1 MTPIDPWLRQHLV
14 CPIDQSALTD
24 QGGSLVCRQR
34 HDFPVEDG
42 VPVMLREDQP
52 QTIAFIDA
60 SIARARRRTAGD
72 SRAPHLYLE
81 SLGISDEEKSGVVSF
96 STRQPAI
103 DPVVAYLVAATNGLM
118 YRDQIGVL
126 DHYPIPELRLPD
138 GDGRT
143 LLDVGCSWGRWSVA
157 AARRGYRVVGIDPSL
172 GVVMAAR
179 RVANDLKVDATFVVG
194 DARFL
199 PFAADTFDTAFS
211 YSVIQH
217 FSKADA
223 RRAINEVARVLRP
236 RGIAKV
242 QMPSMFGVRCL
253 YHQARRGFHEGREFD
268 VRYWSLPELRRAF
281 SDHLGSVRFEV
292 EGFFGIGMQPSDR
305 DLMSPMRRVVL
316 SASEALRRASRVIRP
331 LVWGADSI
339 YVEAVKPS

>member
-14 CPIDQSALTD
+14 CPIDQSALTAQD
-24 QGGSLVCRQR
+24 GSLVCGRR

-42 VPVMLREDQP
+42 VPVMLREDHA
-52 QTIAFIDA
+52 QTIAFVDA
-60 SIARARRRTAGD
+60 SLARARRRIAGD

-81 SLGISDEEKSGVVSF
+81 SLGISEAEKDGVAALAARTS
-96 STRQPAI
+96 AI
-103 DPVVAYLVAATNGLM
+103 DPVVAYLVAATSGLM
-118 YRDQIGVL
+118 YRNQIGVL

-138 GDGRT
+138 GHGRT
-143 LLDVGCSWGRWSVA
+143 LLDIGCSWGRWSVA
-157 AARRGYRVVGIDPSL
+157 AARHGYRVVGIDPSL
-172 GVVMAAR
+172 GAVMAAR
-179 RVANDLKVDATFVVG
+179 RVARDLKVDATFVVG

-199 PFAADTFDTAFS
+199 PFAADTFETAFS

-223 RRAINEVARVLRP
+223 KRAIDEVARVLRP

-281 SDHLGSVRFEV
+281 SDDFGSVRFEV

-316 SASEALRRASRVIRP
+316 SASEMLRLASRVVRP

>member
-24 QGGSLVCRQR
+24 HDGSLVCRQR

-172 GVVMAAR
+172 GAVMAAR
-179 RVANDLKVDATFVVG
+179 RVARDLKVDATFV
-194 DARFL
+194 ARQSL
-199 PFAADTFDTAFS
+199 CGPRCYRAFN
-211 YSVIQH
+211 
-217 FSKADA
+217 A
-223 RRAINEVARVLRP
+223 
-236 RGIAKV
+236 
-242 QMPSMFGVRCL
+242 
-253 YHQARRGFHEGREFD
+253 
-268 VRYWSLPELRRAF
+268 RAF
-281 SDHLGSVRFEV
+281 SIEP
-292 EGFFGIGMQPSDR
+292 PS
-305 DLMSPMRRVVL
+305 S
-316 SASEALRRASRVIRP
+316 
-331 LVWGADSI
+331 
-339 YVEAVKPS
+339 